1 MNFHPSIHLNQSYQP
16 YSSTNSKSFGSN
28 LDVQHKKYKNPLK
41 NEDHY
46 VPSKRHVNAKMENV
60 QKRPQRSTIKRAK
73 PKKIWVPK
81 SIIKEIHS
89 QASKEKE
96 KSKSIWIPKSLLKD
110 LNIENTSKLTF
121 KLPKASTPSSFK
133 IALLPHTSKPEA
145 ISSMIPAS
153 FQHPSRCVSM
163 LFLPNISATLMKS
176 SKAYTYSV
184 YMNSYPPYTLP
195 NTISLSSPY
204 QNI

>member
-73 PKKIWVPK
+73 LKKIWVPK
-81 SIIKEIHS
+81 SIIKEMCS
-89 QASKEKE
+89 QASKEQE
-96 KSKSIWIPKSLLKD
+96 KYKAIWIPKSHLKD

-121 KLPKASTPSSFK
+121 KLPKASTPSSSK
-133 IALLPHTSKPEA
+133 IISKTISKPSTSSSSKISLLPHTSIPQA
-145 ISSMIPAS
+145 ISSIIPTPFKVRVNVDLAH
-153 FQHPSRCVSM
+153 F
-163 LFLPNISATLMKS
+163 F
-176 SKAYTYSV
+176 TY
-184 YMNSYPPYTLP
+184 PHEIL
-195 NTISLSSPY
+195 
-204 QNI
+204 